1 MSQRVG
7 DWVTVNTSFAADSE
21 SNLRKYDYVTYVIS
35 DLVLVSSSRR
45 DASES
50 FQVPTMAQTARLPS
64 PESPGPQPIRRLQE
78 SVINRIAAGEVSLK
92 SYKAP

>member
-35 DLVLVSSSRR
+35 DLVLSFKFASRR
-45 DASES
+45 VL
-50 FQVPTMAQTARLPS
+50 QVPTMAQTARLPS